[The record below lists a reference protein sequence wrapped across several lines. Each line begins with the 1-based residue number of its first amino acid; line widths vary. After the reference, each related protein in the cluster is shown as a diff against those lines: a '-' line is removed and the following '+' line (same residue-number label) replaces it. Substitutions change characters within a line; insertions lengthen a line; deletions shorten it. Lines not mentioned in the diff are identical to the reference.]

1 MYLFSRRTRL
11 AGGNGMAGLEWAT
24 SILPKVKE
32 IAGHEVQLW
41 GTVYSPGFGTISWT
55 AWVEDLSALEALGDK
70 LQADAGYLELTNQGA
85 QFTEGGLDD
94 GIFQPIYGE
103 VDPARNIQYVSGV
116 VGVVASGNAAR
127 AMAAGV
133 EIAQTAEKITGLPT
147 MFGSSPT
154 GPYGSVGFLTGYEN
168 IAQLE
173 AAENKLAADESW
185 IKMLDSTKGCFVEDP
200 MITQS
205 TIYRRLA

>member
-11 AGGNGMAGLEWAT
+11 AAGNGMAGIEWA
-24 SILPKVKE
+24 SSVLPKVKE
-32 IAGHEVQLW
+32 IAGQEIQLW
-41 GTVYSPGFGTISWT
+41 STVYSPGFGTLSWT
-55 AWVEDLSALEALGDK
+55 AWIEDLAALEALGDK
-70 LQADAGYLELTNQGA
+70 LQTDAGYLELTDKGA

-94 GIFQPIYGE
+94 GLFQPVYGE
-103 VDPARNIQYVSGV
+103 VDPARDIRYVNAV
-116 VGVVASGNAAR
+116 VGVVATGNAAR

-133 EIAQTAEKITGLPT
+133 EIAQKAEKVTGLPT
-147 MFGSSPT
+147 LFGSSPT

-168 IAQLE
+168 ITQLE
-173 AAENKLAADESW
+173 AAQNKLAGDASW
-185 IKMLDSTKGCFVEDP
+185 IKLIDSTKGCFVEDP